1 MATHVDRR
9 ADLTATARAD
19 LDFEAG
25 RQPLEFSL
33 VCQGSSPGE
42 SLQEIPPARENY
54 GDGWATVAGVESLA
68 FAPRKRGQGAEDRP
82 LPA

>member
-1 MATHVDRR
+1 MA
-9 ADLTATARAD
+9 
-19 LDFEAG
+19 AG
-25 RQPLEFSL
+25 NRSNFRLSAK
-33 VCQGSSPGE
+33 GGSPGE
-42 SLQEIPPARENY
+42 SLQEIPPCRENY